1 MKTPLFV
8 TVLLPAYDVAPA
20 VPTVVRDL
28 AVAAYALRTRG
39 IRLDV
44 YVLAG
49 GTDDTAKVAKQA
61 AADFDLDLTVVDGP
75 PEGPGVAFLQ
85 GLRHVVE
92 VGRAD
97 LVATLDSNGRHDA
110 SQIPRLVDQLVEGGY
125 DVVIGSRW
133 ARGSGTPGLSPGR
146 WVLGRLANRA
156 FRTLTGTRGIA
167 DATTSF
173 RVARIEVV
181 RDFHFDG
188 LPLTSHSLQTA
199 FVAGAVAR
207 GYRIAE
213 GPIIY
218 RPAIGG
224 GGGLRGGDVTAF
236 AAHLLSLRAEV
247 DRARQ
252 RRLSPSGRN
261 FAAGHFGAADD
272 LERLGSA
279 RHFFEWV
286 LAEFRPFLRG
296 RVLEVGAGVGTITRK
311 LVEEYPNLSVVALEP
326 AENVFGDLAAYA
338 AVTPRVQ
345 AHQLTLADYHDQDG
359 FDAVLY
365 LNVLEHIADDAREL
379 QLAADALR
387 PGGAL
392 LVFGPAMESLYGELD
407 YKAGHY
413 RRYSVE
419 QLRNLTLA
427 AGLDVVSVRY
437 FDIIGVLPYFVVYRQ
452 LRHNDITGSTMWG
465 YDRLIVPLSRLI
477 QQAVPRPP
485 IGKNIILIAT
495 KP

>member
-1 MKTPLFV
+1 MKRPRFI

-20 VPTVVRDL
+20 LPTVIRDL
-28 AVAAYALRTRG
+28 AVAAYALRGRG
-39 IRLDV
+39 MCLDV
-44 YVLAG
+44 VVYAG
-49 GTDDTAKVAKQA
+49 GTDDSATVAKQA
-61 AADFDLDLTVVDGP
+61 AADFNLELTVVDGP
-75 PEGPGVAFLQ
+75 SDGPGAAFVH

-92 VGRAD
+92 AGHAD

-110 SQIPRLVDQLVEGGY
+110 TEIPHLVDQLLAGGF

-133 ARGSGTPGLSPGR
+133 ARGSGTPGLTLGR

-156 FRTLTGTRGIA
+156 FCTLTGTRGIA

-173 RVARIEVV
+173 RIARVEVV
-181 RDFHFDG
+181 RDFRFDRVRVSTHG
-188 LPLTSHSLQTA
+188 VQTA

-224 GGGLRGGDVTAF
+224 GGGLRGGDVAAF
-236 AAHLLSLRAEV
+236 ATHLLSLRSEV

-252 RRLSPSGRN
+252 QRLSPSGRT
-261 FAAGHFGAADD
+261 FADEHFGAADD

-279 RHFFEWV
+279 RHFFDWV
-286 LAEFRPFLRG
+286 LAEFHPYVHG

-311 LVEEYPNLSVVALEP
+311 LVGGYPDISVVALEP
-326 AENVFGDLAAYA
+326 AENVYGDLAAYA
-338 AVTPRVQ
+338 ALSPRVE
-345 AHQLTLADYHDQDG
+345 AHQQTLSEYQGEKG

-379 QLAADALR
+379 RLAAGALR
-387 PGGAL
+387 PGGAV
-392 LVFGPAMESLYGELD
+392 LVFGPALEWLYGELD

-413 RRYSVE
+413 RRYRVDQLSALVE
-419 QLRNLTLA
+419 A

-437 FDIIGVLPYFVVYRQ
+437 FDLLGVLPYLLVYRL
-452 LRHNDITGSTMWG
+452 LRHSDIAGSTMWE
-465 YDRLIVPLSRLI
+465 YDRLVVPLSRLLQRI
-477 QQAVPRPP
+477 LRHPP
-485 IGKNIILIAT
+485 VGKNVILVAT
-495 KP
+495 KR